1 MGDEKISIFAWGG
14 AYAHRSSL
22 DKYFSKISHKQN
34 KSWIFLKQAKI
45 TTVAPFRSANSDFD
59 MKLKIVVE
67 VKLGPYTES
76 ETSNMPRISYTCFPI
91 FLALMTLSRSV
102 DESEVSASE

>member
-1 MGDEKISIFAWGG
+1 MLNLDMKRPRNTFAWGG

-34 KSWIFLKQAKI
+34 KSWIF
-45 TTVAPFRSANSDFD
+45 TTVAPFKSEKLDYL
-59 MKLKIVVE
+59 MKLKIVGE

-76 ETSNMPRISYTCFPI
+76 ETST
-91 FLALMTLSRSV
+91 
-102 DESEVSASE
+102 